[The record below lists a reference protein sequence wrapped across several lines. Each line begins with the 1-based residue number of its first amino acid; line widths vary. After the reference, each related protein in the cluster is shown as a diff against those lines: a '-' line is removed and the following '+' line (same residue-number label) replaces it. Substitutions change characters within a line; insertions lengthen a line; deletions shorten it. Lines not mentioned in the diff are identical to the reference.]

1 MRTAFVLL
9 WINLV
14 VVVAMRGKGSSDTI
28 ESTDNDTGHSMV
40 DDMIDKLDNMANEQT
55 KNFDRILERLFGRG
69 IGRIVN
75 SKSALG
81 LQAAFSKPVRRSKG
95 KDKIRSGLKTELLF
109 RELRRL
115 IRRNDLTSPVSITN
129 ALQSRNEETCPYK
142 NVDCTDNRNFKIDVM
157 RYRTPDG
164 QCNNLKNSSF
174 GRAEFPF
181 IRYLPADYG
190 DGLST
195 GRLANDG
202 GQLPNPRLISR
213 EIHTDF
219 NSVSGRITHMVMQ
232 WGQFLD
238 HDITRTP
245 MSSGFE
251 GTSIDCCAAVGEFPN
266 GICDMAINVPANDLS
281 FTKQSCINFVRS
293 APTTDAACT
302 LGARQQLNE
311 ITSFIDGSNV
321 YGSTYEEQVKLR
333 EMANGVMKQTD
344 SKEGSVGVLLP
355 QDHDDESCA
364 TDDANKRP
372 CFAAGDIR
380 VNEQPGLASIHT
392 IWLREHNRIV
402 TSLRAMHSAWPDEII
417 FQESRKIVG
426 ALLQHITYNEWLP
439 IILGQTVM
447 VQNGLTPLTSGY
459 FRGYDEAIDPTI
471 ANVFATATFRFGHS
485 LIDDHLV
492 RLADIANTSASNFTN
507 LQLKDTFFNPKSV
520 YDFDNG
526 GCESILKG
534 LASQGAQT
542 VDRFIK
548 GQLTNELFTDGHMSL
563 DLAALNIQRGRDHGL
578 PGYNLWREYCNLP
591 RATAIDELA
600 EIPPGIRTKLESIY
614 AHVDDIDIFTG
625 GLAETRLPDALVG
638 PTFACILAK
647 QFHALKVGDRFWYEN
662 DLNDSKYTKFTT
674 EQLTEIRKVTL
685 SGILCQN
692 MVASGMPQNSF
703 LKLSTTNP
711 FIDCDDIPTMDLSK
725 WTADLQGMSNLKN
738 VKPGQG
744 RG

>member
-1 MRTAFVLL
+1 
-9 WINLV
+9 
-14 VVVAMRGKGSSDTI
+14 
-28 ESTDNDTGHSMV
+28 
-40 DDMIDKLDNMANEQT
+40 
-55 KNFDRILERLFGRG
+55 
-69 IGRIVN
+69 
-75 SKSALG
+75 
-81 LQAAFSKPVRRSKG
+81 
-95 KDKIRSGLKTELLF
+95 
-109 RELRRL
+109 
-115 IRRNDLTSPVSITN
+115 
-129 ALQSRNEETCPYK
+129 
-142 NVDCTDNRNFKIDVM
+142 
-157 RYRTPDG
+157 
-164 QCNNLKNSSF
+164 
-174 GRAEFPF
+174 
-181 IRYLPADYG
+181 
-190 DGLST
+190 
-195 GRLANDG
+195 
-202 GQLPNPRLISR
+202 
-213 EIHTDF
+213 
-219 NSVSGRITHMVMQ
+219 
-232 WGQFLD
+232 
-238 HDITRTP
+238 
-245 MSSGFE
+245 
-251 GTSIDCCAAVGEFPN
+251 
-266 GICDMAINVPANDLS
+266 
-281 FTKQSCINFVRS
+281 
-293 APTTDAACT
+293 
-302 LGARQQLNE
+302 
-311 ITSFIDGSNV
+311 
-321 YGSTYEEQVKLR
+321 KLR